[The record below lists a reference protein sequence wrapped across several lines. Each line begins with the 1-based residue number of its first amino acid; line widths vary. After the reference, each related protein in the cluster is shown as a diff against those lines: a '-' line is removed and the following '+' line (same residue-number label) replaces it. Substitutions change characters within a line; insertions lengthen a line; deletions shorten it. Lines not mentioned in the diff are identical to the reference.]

1 MLSLVLN
8 RPPVMV
14 QSAPNQKQEHLA
26 KAGVFFQQAQSAAEA
41 GDVSSSGSLI
51 LKALEQ
57 ERRAGT
63 VGPQVMH
70 LIKPRA

>member
-1 MLSLVLN
+1 
-8 RPPVMV
+8 
-14 QSAPNQKQEHLA
+14 
-26 KAGVFFQQAQSAAEA
+26 VFFQQAQSAAEA

-63 VGPQVMH
+63 VGPQVMQ
-70 LIKPRA
+70 LIKPRS

>member
-1 MLSLVLN
+1 MLNSVLD
-8 RPPVMV
+8 RSSTMV

-26 KAGVFFQQAQSAAEA
+26 KADVFFQQAQSAAES
-41 GDVSSSGSLI
+41 GDVSSSGSFI

-63 VGPQVMH
+63 VGPQVMQ
-70 LIKPRA
+70 LIKPRS

>member
-1 MLSLVLN
+1 ML
-8 RPPVMV
+8 

-26 KAGVFFQQAQSAAEA
+26 KADVFFQQAQSAAES
-41 GDVSSSGSLI
+41 GDVSSSGSFI

-63 VGPQVMH
+63 VGPQVMQ
-70 LIKPRA
+70 LIKPRS

>member
-1 MLSLVLN
+1 
-8 RPPVMV
+8 MV

-26 KAGVFFQQAQSAAEA
+26 KADVLFQKAQAAAEA
-41 GDVSSSGSLI
+41 GDASTSGSFI

-63 VGPQVMH
+63 VGPQVMQ
-70 LIKPRA
+70 LIKPRS

>member
-1 MLSLVLN
+1 
-8 RPPVMV
+8 MV

-26 KAGVFFQQAQSAAEA
+26 KADVFFQQAQSAAEL

-63 VGPQVMH
+63 VGPQVMQ
-70 LIKPRA
+70 LIKPRS

>member
-1 MLSLVLN
+1 MM
-8 RPPVMV
+8 RDT
-14 QSAPNQKQEHLA
+14 PNQKQEHLA
-26 KAGVFFQQAQSAAEA
+26 NADVFFQKAQSAAEA
-41 GDVSSSGSLI
+41 GNVSSSGSLI

-63 VGPQVMH
+63 VGPQVMQ

>member
-1 MLSLVLN
+1 
-8 RPPVMV
+8 MV

-26 KAGVFFQQAQSAAEA
+26 KADVFFQQAQSAAES
-41 GDVSSSGSLI
+41 GDVWSSGSFI

-63 VGPQVMH
+63 VGPQVMQ
-70 LIKPRA
+70 LIKPRS

>member
-1 MLSLVLN
+1 
-8 RPPVMV
+8 MV

-26 KAGVFFQQAQSAAEA
+26 KAGVFLQQAQSAAEA
-41 GDVSSSGSLI
+41 GDIPSSGSLI

-63 VGPQVMH
+63 VGPQVMQ
-70 LIKPRA
+70 LIKPRS

>member
-1 MLSLVLN
+1 
-8 RPPVMV
+8 MV

-26 KAGVFFQQAQSAAEA
+26 KADVFFQQAKSAAES
-41 GDVSSSGSLI
+41 GDVSSSGSFI

-63 VGPQVMH
+63 VGPQVMQ
-70 LIKPRA
+70 LIKPRS

>member
-1 MLSLVLN
+1 
-8 RPPVMV
+8 MV

-26 KAGVFFQQAQSAAEA
+26 KAGVFFQQPQSAAES
-41 GDVSSSGSLI
+41 GDASSSGSLI

-63 VGPQVMH
+63 VGPQVMQ
-70 LIKPRA
+70 LIKPRS

>member
-1 MLSLVLN
+1 MLNSVLD
-8 RPPVMV
+8 RTSTML

-26 KAGVFFQQAQSAAEA
+26 KADVFFQQAQSAAEA
-41 GDVSSSGSLI
+41 GYVSSSGSFI

-63 VGPQVMH
+63 VGPQVMQ
-70 LIKPRA
+70 LIKPRS

>member
-1 MLSLVLN
+1 
-8 RPPVMV
+8 MV
-14 QSAPNQKQEHLA
+14 QSAPNQRQEHLA
-26 KAGVFFQQAQSAAEA
+26 KADVFFQQAQSAAEL

-63 VGPQVMH
+63 VGPQVMQ
-70 LIKPRA
+70 LIKPRS

>member
-1 MLSLVLN
+1 
-8 RPPVMV
+8 MV
-14 QSAPNQKQEHLA
+14 QSAPNQRQEHLA
-26 KAGVFFQQAQSAAEA
+26 KADVFFQQAQSAAES

-63 VGPQVMH
+63 VGLQVMQ
-70 LIKPRA
+70 LIKPRS

>member
-1 MLSLVLN
+1 
-8 RPPVMV
+8 MV

-26 KAGVFFQQAQSAAEA
+26 KADVLFQQAQSAAEV

-63 VGPQVMH
+63 VGPQVMQ
-70 LIKPRA
+70 LIKPRS

>member
-1 MLSLVLN
+1 ML
-8 RPPVMV
+8 

-26 KAGVFFQQAQSAAEA
+26 KAGVFFQQAQSAAES
-41 GDVSSSGSLI
+41 GDVSSLGSLI

-63 VGPQVMH
+63 VGPQVMQ
-70 LIKPRA
+70 LIKPRS

>member
-1 MLSLVLN
+1 MLNSVLD
-8 RPPVMV
+8 RTSTMV

-26 KAGVFFQQAQSAAEA
+26 KADVFFQQAQSAAEA
-41 GDVSSSGSLI
+41 GDVSSSGSFI

-63 VGPQVMH
+63 VGPQVMQ
-70 LIKPRA
+70 LIKPRS

>member
-1 MLSLVLN
+1 MLTSVLD
-8 RPPVMV
+8 RTPSIV

-26 KAGVFFQQAQSAAEA
+26 KAGAFFQQAQSAAEA
-41 GDVSSSGSLI
+41 GDLSSSGSFI

-63 VGPQVMH
+63 VGPQVMQ
-70 LIKPRA
+70 LIKPRS

>member
-1 MLSLVLN
+1 MLTSVLD
-8 RPPVMV
+8 RTPSIV

-26 KAGVFFQQAQSAAEA
+26 KAGVFFEKAQSAAEA

-63 VGPQVMH
+63 VGPQVLQ
-70 LIKPRA
+70 LIKPRT

>member
-1 MLSLVLN
+1 MM
-8 RPPVMV
+8 RDT
-14 QSAPNQKQEHLA
+14 PNQKQEHLA
-26 KAGVFFQQAQSAAEA
+26 KAGVFFQKAQSAAEA
-41 GDVSSSGSLI
+41 GNVSSSGSLI

-63 VGPQVMH
+63 VGPQVMQ

>member
-1 MLSLVLN
+1 MLTSVLD
-8 RPPVMV
+8 RTPVMV

-41 GDVSSSGSLI
+41 GDISSSGSLI

-63 VGPQVMH
+63 VGPQVMQ
-70 LIKPRA
+70 LIKPRS